1 MALMKQ
7 QSLLTLILG
16 FGGVLCVLGFFLV
29 FPLLLHLW
37 YLNVL
42 QIRITVLEG
51 GRDENYVVSTA
62 SKHTPEQR

>member
-1 MALMKQ
+1 MMALMKQ
-7 QSLLTLILG
+7 QSLLTLILE
-16 FGGVLCVLGFFLV
+16 FGGFLCFGVFLV
-29 FPLLLHLW
+29 FSPLLHLW

-51 GRDENYVVSTA
+51 GRDKNYMASTT